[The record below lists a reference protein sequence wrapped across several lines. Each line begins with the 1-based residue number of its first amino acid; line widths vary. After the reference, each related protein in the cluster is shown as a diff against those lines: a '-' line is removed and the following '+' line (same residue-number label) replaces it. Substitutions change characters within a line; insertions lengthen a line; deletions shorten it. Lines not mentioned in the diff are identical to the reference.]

1 MAGIKCIGIL
11 TSGGDAPGMNAAIR
25 AVTRSAIYNG
35 FAVKASCADTK
46 VSYSTRSYRSNPKA

>member
-1 MAGIKCIGIL
+1 MAKIKTIGVL

-35 FAVKASCADTK
+35 LM
-46 VSYSTRSYRSNPKA
+46 TRSRLLQQKM